1 MQQDVK
7 NKIGEMQPLSARNPY
22 HHTKELNFTFKCE
35 QPPVAKGYLPDST
48 DAAPQNSDLSQWQ
61 HLLSD
66 TSFQKADNSDSSPNV
81 PGPSLET
88 FPTHISQHF

>member
-7 NKIGEMQPLSARNPY
+7 NKIGEMQPLSSRNPH

-48 DAAPQNSDLSQWQ
+48 DTTPQNSVLS
-61 HLLSD
+61 
-66 TSFQKADNSDSSPNV
+66 
-81 PGPSLET
+81 
-88 FPTHISQHF
+88 